1 MVVSRLQR
9 RVAFHVRNDARSGRM
24 FDFAQT
30 VRRERSSLRY
40 SMSGAIYSPSSQHKQ
55 AASAHELA
63 ARQHRAAAEHHDKGM
78 EHAAQIS
85 AANAKACC
93 IKAHAQSILACE
105 HSAGNP
111 PAG

>member
-1 MVVSRLQR
+1 
-9 RVAFHVRNDARSGRM
+9 M

-63 ARQHRAAAEHHDKGM
+63 ARQHRAAAEFHDKRM
-78 EHAAQIS
+78 VHAARLSS
-85 AANAKACC
+85 ASAKACC
-93 IKAHAQSILACE
+93 VKAHTQSMLACE
-105 HSAGNP
+105 HSAEKSRVE
-111 PAG
+111 